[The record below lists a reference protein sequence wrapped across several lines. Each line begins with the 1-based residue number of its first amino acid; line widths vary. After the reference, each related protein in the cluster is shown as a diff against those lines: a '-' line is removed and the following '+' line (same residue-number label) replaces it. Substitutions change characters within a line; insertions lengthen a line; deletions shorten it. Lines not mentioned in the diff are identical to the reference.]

1 MNVEDIKFD
10 KDGLVPAI
18 VQDVRTHQLL
28 TLAYMNEAS
37 LRRTMETGESW
48 FWSRS
53 RAKLWHKGETS
64 GNTQRVMSIIPDC
77 DGDAITLLVVPK
89 GPACHKGAQSC
100 FDDPSF
106 AGDMAQSRTTME
118 GSSIGETLDDLYS
131 IVESRRLE
139 RPEGS
144 YTTYLFEKG
153 LDKILKKLGEE
164 TSETIIAAKNDQREP
179 FVREVA
185 DLIYHLIVLLIDRRI
200 TLEDV
205 SQELSGRKKTQSK
218 NQKSKA

>member
-1 MNVEDIKFD
+1 MKVEDVKFD
-10 KDGLVPAI
+10 KNGLVPAI
-18 VQDVRTHQLL
+18 IQDARTRQIL

-37 LRRTMETGESW
+37 LR
-48 FWSRS
+48 
-53 RAKLWHKGETS
+53 

-77 DGDAITLLVVPK
+77 DGDAIALQVVPK
-89 GPACHKGAQSC
+89 GPACHLGNQSC
-100 FDDPSF
+100 FQDPNADPSLEH
-106 AGDMAQSRTTME
+106 SRTTME

-131 IVESRRLE
+131 IVESRRLT

-144 YTTYLFEKG
+144 YTTYLFERG

-164 TSETIIAAKNDQREP
+164 TSETIIAAKNDEQEP

-185 DLIYHLIVLLIDRRI
+185 DLLYHLIVLLIDRRV

-205 SQELSGRKKTQSK
+205 SQELSGRKKGK
-218 NQKSKA
+218 

>member
-1 MNVEDIKFD
+1 MKVEDIKFD
-10 KDGLVPAI
+10 QEGLVPAI
-18 VQDVRTHQLL
+18 VQDVRTHQIL

-89 GPACHKGAQSC
+89 GPACHKGTQSC
-100 FDDPSF
+100 FDDPDLP
-106 AGDMAQSRTTME
+106 GDVAHIRTTTE
-118 GSSIGETLDDLYS
+118 GSSMGETLDDLYS

-164 TSETIIAAKNDQREP
+164 TSETIIAAKNDEREP

-185 DLIYHLIVLLIDRRI
+185 DLIYHLIVLLIDRRV

-205 SQELSGRKKTQSK
+205 SQELSGRKKTQIK
-218 NQKSKA
+218 NHKSKI

>member
-1 MNVEDIKFD
+1 MKVEDVKFD
-10 KDGLVPAI
+10 KSGLVPAV
-18 VQDVRTHQLL
+18 VQDARTRQIL

-53 RAKLWHKGETS
+53 RDKLWHKGETS
-64 GNTQRVMSIIPDC
+64 GNTQRVMSITTDC
-77 DGDAITLLVVPK
+77 DGDAIALQVVPK
-89 GPACHKGAQSC
+89 GPACHLGHQSC
-100 FDDPSF
+100 FHDSTADPSLEH
-106 AGDMAQSRTTME
+106 SRSTME

-131 IVESRRLE
+131 VVESRRLM

-144 YTTYLFEKG
+144 YTTYLFERG

-164 TSETIIAAKNDQREP
+164 TSETIIAAKNDEREP
-179 FVREVA
+179 LVREVA
-185 DLIYHLIVLLIDRRI
+185 DLVYHLLVLMVDRKV

-205 SQELSGRKKTQSK
+205 SQELSGRKKGK
-218 NQKSKA
+218 

>member
-18 VQDVRTHQLL
+18 VQDVRTHQVL

-53 RAKLWHKGETS
+53 REKLWHKGETS

-77 DGDAITLLVVPK
+77 DRDAITLLVVPK
-89 GPACHKGAQSC
+89 GPACHKGSQSC

-131 IVESRRLE
+131 IVESRRLA
-139 RPEGS
+139 RPDGS
-144 YTTYLFEKG
+144 YTTYLFDKG

-164 TSETIIAAKNDQREP
+164 TSETIIAAKNDEREP

-185 DLIYHLIVLLIDRRI
+185 DLIYHLIVLLIDRRV

>member
-1 MNVEDIKFD
+1 MKVEDVKFD
-10 KDGLVPAI
+10 KSGIVPAV
-18 VQDVRTHQLL
+18 VQDARTHQIL

-64 GNTQRVMSIIPDC
+64 GNTQRVMSIAIDC
-77 DGDAITLLVVPK
+77 DGDALALQVVPK
-89 GPACHKGAQSC
+89 GPACHLGNQSC
-100 FDDPSF
+100 FQDPT
-106 AGDMAQSRTTME
+106 AGPSSEHNRSTME

-131 IVESRRLE
+131 IVESRRLM

-144 YTTYLFEKG
+144 YTTYLFEHG

-164 TSETIIAAKNDQREP
+164 TSETIIAAKNDEREP
-179 FVREVA
+179 LVREVA
-185 DLIYHLIVLLIDRRI
+185 DLVYHLMVLMVDRKV
-200 TLEDV
+200 TLEDI
-205 SQELSGRKKTQSK
+205 SQELSGRKKGK
-218 NQKSKA
+218 

>member
-1 MNVEDIKFD
+1 MKVEDVKFD
-10 KDGLVPAI
+10 ENGLVPAI
-18 VQDVRTHQLL
+18 VQDARTRQVL

-53 RAKLWHKGETS
+53 REELWHKGETS
-64 GNTQRVMSIIPDC
+64 GNTQRVMSIAPDC
-77 DGDAITLLVVPK
+77 DGDAITLQVVPK
-89 GPACHKGAQSC
+89 GPACHLGTQSC
-100 FDDPSF
+100 FTEPGVDASIDH
-106 AGDMAQSRTTME
+106 SRTTME

-131 IVESRRLE
+131 IVESRRLT

-144 YTTYLFEKG
+144 YTTYLFERG

-164 TSETIIAAKNDQREP
+164 SSETIIAAKNDDRELL
-179 FVREVA
+179 VREIA
-185 DLIYHLIVLLIDRRI
+185 DLVYHLLVLMVDRRV

-205 SQELSGRKKTQSK
+205 SQELTGRKKTK
-218 NQKSKA
+218 

>member
-1 MNVEDIKFD
+1 MKVEDVKFD
-10 KDGLVPAI
+10 KNGLVPAI
-18 VQDVRTHQLL
+18 VQDVRTRQVL

-53 RAKLWHKGETS
+53 REQLWHKGETS
-64 GNTQRVMSIIPDC
+64 GNTQRVMAIVPDC
-77 DGDAITLLVVPK
+77 DGDAIRLQVVPQ
-89 GPACHKGAQSC
+89 GPACHLGNDSC
-100 FDDPSF
+100 FVDPVIDP
-106 AGDMAQSRTTME
+106 GVEHSRTTME

-131 IVESRRLE
+131 VVDSRRLT

-144 YTTYLFEKG
+144 YTTYLFERG

-164 TSETIIAAKNDQREP
+164 STETIIAAKNDEREP
-179 FVREVA
+179 LVREIA
-185 DLIYHLIVLLIDRRI
+185 DLVYHLLVLMVDRKV

-205 SQELSGRKKTQSK
+205 SQELSGRKKSK
-218 NQKSKA
+218 